1 MFHPATLLLIWA
13 GCALLLPRYSLA
25 ALVPATVLALV
36 SALAYAT
43 ARTATLLRRAR
54 WLLLT
59 IAVLFAVAT
68 PGLLAPPPLDR
79 LGITVDGLVLAGEH
93 LARLLILLTTL
104 AILHEHLG
112 SRGLVAGL
120 HWLLAPLFSWPGLRE
135 RIVVRLMLVIDF
147 VEGGGGGWKSWLGDA
162 DIGPTSLALEV
173 RPARWFDWAALLC
186 VTGGV
191 VAL

>member
-13 GCALLLPRYSLA
+13 GCALLLPRYSLSVLA
-25 ALVPATVLALV
+25 PATTLALV
-36 SALAYAT
+36 AALAYAR
-43 ARTATLLRRAR
+43 ARTTTLLRRAR
-54 WLLLT
+54 WLLLS

-79 LGITVDGLVLAGEH
+79 LGITLDGIALAGEH

-120 HWLLAPLFSWPGLRE
+120 HWLLGPLFPWAGLRE

-147 VEGGGGGWKSWLGDA
+147 VESGTGGWKSWLGDGDA
-162 DIGPTSLALEV
+162 GPASLALEV

-191 VAL
+191 VVL